1 MARAPWSTRKKAVWL
16 GFLLTGF
23 IVLARLAE
31 LFEGASLRSQDFL
44 FWWRGE
50 IKPEAPVVIVAIDP
64 ESFNEMGGWPWPRTH
79 HARLIRQL
87 MKGKPRVIVFDV
99 LFTEEASG
107 RDGPA
112 QDAALAAACRA
123 AGNVILGAEVVH
135 VVDRQYEYEELKP
148 PHRQLRNAVYGMG
161 LVNTPLDSDAF
172 VRRAELFKTVQD
184 KRHYS
189 LAIEA
194 LRKYLG
200 VGEGEINIGITGAL
214 EFGDRRIPLDSQG
227 RMRIN
232 FAGPAKTF
240 RTIPFYQVVQGLV
253 DPSVFKD
260 TIVLV
265 GATAVDLHDVFHTP
279 FSWSPARDDR
289 LAVQMP
295 GVEIHANTI
304 ETILFGRHIRTP
316 PVLLQELLIVG
327 LGLLVAA
334 VSVRFPIWA
343 SLATAGGLMAG
354 VSVLAIWLFVS
365 RAVFL
370 DFVYP
375 LAAVGITFLGCTAY
389 RASVEMREQ
398 RRVRA
403 TFARYVSPHVL
414 NTVLSNPP
422 ELGGSRRV
430 ATVLFSDVR
439 GFTSM
444 SEKLDAHQVVEI
456 LNEYLTEMVDVVLAH
471 DGTLDKFVGDAVM
484 AVYGSPMEQPDHPLR
499 AVSTAWH
506 MHLRHIALKRKWVA
520 EGKVP
525 FEIGIGINTGEL
537 VAGNMGSPNR
547 MEFTVIGD
555 NVNLAARLESAT
567 KDLGAKIVISGATY
581 ALVKDY
587 GEFKEHPPI
596 RVKGKAEAVQAYELT
611 DFKVEEA
618 AKALKLDPR
627 VLAAA
632 EAAREGRL
640 LASARARAS

>member
-1 MARAPWSTRKKAVWL
+1 
-16 GFLLTGF
+16 
-23 IVLARLAE
+23 
-31 LFEGASLRSQDFL
+31 
-44 FWWRGE
+44 
-50 IKPEAPVVIVAIDP
+50 
-64 ESFNEMGGWPWPRTH
+64 
-79 HARLIRQL
+79 
-87 MKGKPRVIVFDV
+87 
-99 LFTEEASG
+99 
-107 RDGPA
+107 
-112 QDAALAAACRA
+112 
-123 AGNVILGAEVVH
+123 
-135 VVDRQYEYEELKP
+135 
-148 PHRQLRNAVYGMG
+148 
-161 LVNTPLDSDAF
+161 
-172 VRRAELFKTVQD
+172 
-184 KRHYS
+184 
-189 LAIEA
+189 
-194 LRKYLG
+194 
-200 VGEGEINIGITGAL
+200 
-214 EFGDRRIPLDSQG
+214 
-227 RMRIN
+227 
-232 FAGPAKTF
+232 
-240 RTIPFYQVVQGLV
+240 
-253 DPSVFKD
+253 
-260 TIVLV
+260 
-265 GATAVDLHDVFHTP
+265 
-279 FSWSPARDDR
+279 
-289 LAVQMP
+289 
-295 GVEIHANTI
+295 
-304 ETILFGRHIRTP
+304 
-316 PVLLQELLIVG
+316 
-327 LGLLVAA
+327 
-334 VSVRFPIWA
+334 
-343 SLATAGGLMAG
+343 
-354 VSVLAIWLFVS
+354 
-365 RAVFL
+365 
-370 DFVYP
+370 
-375 LAAVGITFLGCTAY
+375 
-389 RASVEMREQ
+389 MREQ

-640 LASARARAS
+640 LASAGARAS